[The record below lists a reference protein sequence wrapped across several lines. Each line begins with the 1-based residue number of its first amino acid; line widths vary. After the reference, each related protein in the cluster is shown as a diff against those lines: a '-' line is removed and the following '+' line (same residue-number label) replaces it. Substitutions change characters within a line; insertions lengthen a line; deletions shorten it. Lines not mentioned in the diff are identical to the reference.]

1 MKTTLTAALAAMLL
15 AVGLA
20 TSTPA
25 ALYNDGYIDPA
36 WQGGPNSTYQEWV
49 NGFNHPTT
57 NAPGYLPNGAKE
69 VAGGSPT
76 TPAELAA
83 FQAQYA
89 PNNPNGTGNAGALA
103 PNPSSGANTS
113 FVTSSKGIYS
123 FSQKVEPTVTVPNY
137 NLGSGYNTT
146 LRWQVSID
154 VIGEWLDLS
163 TVTVT
168 PEGGSPVS
176 LAPGQSYVDKEYD
189 ESTATWIYPDAVT
202 ATNGTGT
209 LVDLGLYYGI
219 AAGYGE
225 GPEYTKGYLFEW
237 TLPGNAAN
245 YSFHAVSNGTSMS
258 FKGTQVDTIATAV
271 PEPGSL
277 ALVGLGLA
285 SIALRR
291 RRAN

>member
-20 TSTPA
+20 TSASA
-25 ALYNDGYIDPA
+25 ALYNDGFQDPS

-49 NGFNHPTT
+49 NGFNNPLT
-57 NAPGYLPNGAKE
+57 NSPGYLPNGAKE
-69 VAGGSPT
+69 TGGSPT

-83 FQAQYA
+83 FQALYA
-89 PNNPNGTGNAGALA
+89 PNNPNGAGNAGAPA
-103 PNPSSGANTS
+103 PNPAGANTS

-123 FSQKVEPTVTVPNY
+123 FSQLVRPVVTVPNY
-137 NLGSGYNTT
+137 NLGDGYNTT

-168 PEGGSPVS
+168 PAGGSPVS

-189 ESTATWIYPDAVT
+189 EATETWIYPNAVT
-202 ATNGTGT
+202 TTNGTGSLT
-209 LVDLGLYYGI
+209 DLGLYYGI

-237 TLPGNAAN
+237 TLPGNAASYTFN
-245 YSFHAVSNGTSMS
+245 AVSSGTSMS
-258 FKGTQVDTIATAV
+258 FKGTQVDTIAVAV
-271 PEPGSL
+271 PEPSSL

-285 SIALRR
+285 GVALRR